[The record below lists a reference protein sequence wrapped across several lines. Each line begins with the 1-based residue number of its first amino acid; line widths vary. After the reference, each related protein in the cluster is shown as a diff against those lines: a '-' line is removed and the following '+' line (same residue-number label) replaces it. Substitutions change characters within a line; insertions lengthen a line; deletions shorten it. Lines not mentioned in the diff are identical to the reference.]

1 MCPSCSSSLRFVGD
15 YCGLRLVA
23 VGGAQTVWSAPWLL
37 IGSGLVGYLLL
48 LIANPVLP
56 FLLNGLRA
64 LQRHPRVWVWF
75 GGLSGL
81 YFLFQC
87 IQAYELGLLQV
98 SFNDVLYWPAFQPE
112 NGKNAVARAWL
123 PALDGVAGLFQ
134 QAVVT
139 FPASALAAFLFLV
152 NWRSARATVVAVAQ
166 RRLKRWWVPAY
177 SGVLLCAVAALLKP
191 LFAVCIYPLNDFI
204 GAIQL
209 LQLGAVLDAFSFQFE
224 ALFGTLIEVYL
235 VLLVYAWLR
244 GLSTSSD
251 RVFALAIKRSV
262 YAARWTGLL
271 LLAGL
276 LLVHGPLLATY
287 GWIPGHT
294 DFTRAVVQY
303 IDQIARPLLD
313 VLLIVFCSVQL
324 SLVFH
329 NEALGRALGMHVA
342 FVRAHWYRLLWFL
355 LVAAMHFFFLE
366 WLRNFFATGF
376 PENSFPERLTTLI
389 ALEAKAF
396 LSAWFLASWV
406 CLYRVCTG
414 AGPMV
419 RF

>member
-1 MCPSCSSSLRFVGD
+1 MNPGSVE
-15 YCGLRLVA
+15 
-23 VGGAQTVWSAPWLL
+23 GGPRVWPAPWLL
-37 IGSGLVGYLLL
+37 VGAGLAGYVLLL
-48 LIANPVLP
+48 VSNPVFP

-64 LQRHPRVWVWF
+64 LQRHPRIWLWF
-75 GGLSGL
+75 GALSGS
-81 YFLFQC
+81 YFLLQC
-87 IQAYELGLLQV
+87 IQAYELGFLQIGV
-98 SFNDVLYWPAFQPE
+98 SDVLYWPAFQPE
-112 NGKNAVARAWL
+112 TESIAAAKAWL

-152 NWRSARATVVAVAQ
+152 NWRNARTTTFSVA
-166 RRLKRWWVPAY
+166 RKRLERWRFPVY
-177 SGVLLCAVAALLKP
+177 FGVLLCAVAALLKP
-191 LFAVCIYPLNDFI
+191 LFAVCIYLLNDFI
-204 GAIQL
+204 GAVQL
-209 LQLGAVLDAFSFQFE
+209 LQLGAVLDACSFQFE
-224 ALFGTLIEVYL
+224 ALFGTLIQVYL

-244 GLSTSSD
+244 GLSVSSD

-262 YAARWTGLL
+262 HAARWTGLF

-276 LLVHGPLLATY
+276 VLVHLPLLTTY
-287 GWIPGHT
+287 AQLQGDA
-294 DFTRAVVQY
+294 DFTKAVVQY

-313 VLLIVFCSVQL
+313 VVLILFCSVQL

-329 NEALGRALGMHVA
+329 NEALSDALGMHAA

-355 LVAAMHFFFLE
+355 LVAALHFFLLE
-366 WLRNFFATGF
+366 WLRHFLATGF
-376 PENSFPERLTTLI
+376 PENSFPERLTTLL

-406 CLYRVCTG
+406 CLYRGCTG
-414 AGPMV
+414 AGPAV

>member
-1 MCPSCSSSLRFVGD
+1 MCSSSIRLWRDF
-15 YCGLRLVA
+15 CGLVA
-23 VGGAQTVWSAPWLL
+23 VEEGQPVWSAPWVL
-37 IGSGLVGYLLL
+37 IGAGLAGYLLL
-48 LIANPVLP
+48 LITNPVFP
-56 FLLNGLRA
+56 FFLNGLRA
-64 LQRHPRVWVWF
+64 LQRYPRIWLWF
-75 GGLSGL
+75 GALSGL

-98 SFNDVLYWPAFQPE
+98 SLDDVLYWPAFQPE
-112 NGKNAVARAWL
+112 NGKNAAAKAWL

-139 FPASALAAFLFLV
+139 FPASALAAFLFLC
-152 NWRSARATVVAVAQ
+152 NWRSARAMTLAVA
-166 RRLKRWWVPAY
+166 RKRLKRWSVPVY
-177 SGVLLCAVAALLKP
+177 CGVLLCAVAALLKP
-191 LFAVCIYPLNDFI
+191 LFAVCVYVLNDFI

-244 GLSTSSD
+244 GLSASSD
-251 RVFALAIKRSV
+251 RVFALAVKRSV

-276 LLVHGPLLATY
+276 LLVHLPLLATY
-287 GWIPGHT
+287 GWIQGRT

-313 VLLIVFCSVQL
+313 VILILFCSVQL

-329 NEALGRALGMHVA
+329 NEALGRALGTHVA

-376 PENSFPERLTTLI
+376 PENSFPERFATLI

-406 CLYRVCTG
+406 CFYRVCTG
-414 AGPMV
+414 AGAMV
-419 RF
+419 KF

>member
-1 MCPSCSSSLRFVGD
+1 VNP
-15 YCGLRLVA
+15 VA
-23 VGGAQTVWSAPWLL
+23 VEEGQTVWSAPWLL
-37 IGSGLVGYLLL
+37 IGAGLAGYLVFLV
-48 LIANPVLP
+48 ASPVFP

-64 LQRHPRVWVWF
+64 LQRHPRIWLWF
-75 GGLSGL
+75 GALSGL

-87 IQAYELGLLQV
+87 IQACELGLLQV
-98 SFNDVLYWPAFQPE
+98 SFDDVLHWPAFHPE
-112 NGKNAVARAWL
+112 NGKIAAAKAWL

-152 NWRSARATVVAVAQ
+152 NWRSARSTTFAVV
-166 RRLKRWWVPAY
+166 RKRLKRWWVPVY
-177 SGVLLCAVAALLKP
+177 FGVLLCAVAALLKP
-191 LFAVCIYPLNDFI
+191 LFTICIYLLNDFI

-244 GLSTSSD
+244 GLSVSSD

-276 LLVHGPLLATY
+276 LLVHLPLLATY
-287 GWIPGHT
+287 ARLEGHA
-294 DFTRAVVQY
+294 DYTRAVVQY
-303 IDQIARPLLD
+303 IDHTARPLLD
-313 VLLIVFCSVQL
+313 VVLILFCSVQL

-329 NEALGRALGMHVA
+329 NEALSRAFSMHAA

-355 LVAAMHFFFLE
+355 LVVAMHFFFLE
-366 WLRNFFATGF
+366 WLRNFVAAGFAANSVPERFAT
-376 PENSFPERLTTLI
+376 LV

-414 AGPMV
+414 AGPLA